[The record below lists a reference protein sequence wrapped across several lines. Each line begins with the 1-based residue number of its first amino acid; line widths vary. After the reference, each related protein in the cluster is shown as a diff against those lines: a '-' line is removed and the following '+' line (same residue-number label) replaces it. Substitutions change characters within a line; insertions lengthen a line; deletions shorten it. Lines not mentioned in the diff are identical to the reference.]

1 MGGLLLLENTDHP
14 RGTIFRFKRLYL
26 GGGDFEVSLTLASV
40 SIRGGPTRP
49 DRY

>member
-1 MGGLLLLENTDHP
+1 MGNSDYWKNTDHS
-14 RGTIFRFKRLYL
+14 RGMIFRFKRLCL
-26 GGGDFEVSLTLASV
+26 WGGDFEVSLTLASV